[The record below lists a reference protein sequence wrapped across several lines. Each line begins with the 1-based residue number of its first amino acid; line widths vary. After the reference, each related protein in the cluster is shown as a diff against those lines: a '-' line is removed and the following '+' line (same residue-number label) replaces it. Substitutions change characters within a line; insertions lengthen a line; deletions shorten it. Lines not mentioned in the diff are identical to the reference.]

1 MTLRPGQHRQL
12 DTFSPIRA
20 LSEGGMI
27 FHMLRWVIGDAAFD
41 KTVKDFVAKYAQT
54 RPVADFR
61 AVARKLWKQ
70 ADRVLRAMG

>member
-1 MTLRPGQHRQL
+1 
-12 DTFSPIRA
+12 
-20 LSEGGMI
+20 MI